1 MRPMSVDCVGQPVA
15 ARGQLDMGPTA
26 SLRGLVPGQ
35 SGTVCAVPPID
46 LLPSLGV
53 RCGKRLLVV
62 ARNVAGGPIVVLV
75 DRRTIAIDRAIA
87 AQIALC
93 LDE

>member
-1 MRPMSVDCVGQPVA
+1 MSVDRVGHPMA
-15 ARGQLDMGPTA
+15 SRGQLDVGPTA

-35 SGTVCAVPPID
+35 SGTVCAIPPIE

-53 RCGKRLLVV
+53 RCGKRLVV
-62 ARNVAGGPIVVLV
+62 MARNVAGGPIVVLV

-87 AQIALC
+87 DKIALC

>member
-1 MRPMSVDCVGQPVA
+1 MSVDDVRHPIA
-15 ARGQLDMGPTA
+15 SRGQQDVGPTA

-35 SGTVCAVPPID
+35 SGTICAVPPTG
-46 LLPSLGV
+46 LLPALGI
-53 RCGKRLLVV
+53 RCGKRLRVM

-87 AQIALC
+87 AQIVLC

>member
-1 MRPMSVDCVGQPVA
+1 MAS
-15 ARGQLDMGPTA
+15 RGQLDVGPTA

-35 SGTVCAVPPID
+35 SGTICAVPPTG
-46 LLPSLGV
+46 LLPALGI
-53 RCGKRLLVV
+53 RCGKRLRVM

-87 AQIALC
+87 AQIVLC

>member
-1 MRPMSVDCVGQPVA
+1 MSVDRVGHPMA
-15 ARGQLDMGPTA
+15 SRGQLDVGPTA

-35 SGTVCAVPPID
+35 SGTICAVPPTG
-46 LLPSLGV
+46 LLPALGI
-53 RCGKRLLVV
+53 RCGKRLRVM

-87 AQIALC
+87 AQIVLC